1 MCGPGARF
9 PTRVV
14 IVDTWIDGV
23 VEVKTVEARMRSE
36 VRNKSCLQAA
46 GAAGGSTLAG
56 FGNHPPLP
64 SSGWI
69 RVPEVEG
76 THKSRETG
84 GAIAV
89 GLKYWVLHILRSSM
103 YISIM
108 NRSLCERE
116 KSCKPASRR

>member
-14 IVDTWIDGV
+14 IIDAWIDGV

-46 GAAGGSTLAG
+46 GAAGRTTLAG
-56 FGNHPPLP
+56 FGNYPPLP

-69 RVPEVEG
+69 RVPEVED
-76 THKSRETG
+76 THKSHETAW
-84 GAIAV
+84 AIAD
-89 GLKYWVLHILRSSM
+89 GLKYWVLHILRSAM
-103 YISIM
+103 YISHSE
-108 NRSLCERE
+108 SLTVRGE
-116 KSCKPASRR
+116 KS